1 MNTIKRTWNRTS
13 IFKFLSLGLIV
24 LGSMF
29 ICWSVFHIMTQTV
42 DPVEKGQAD
51 DIQWTAK
58 NAANHQ
64 ALTYA
69 EPSIAGD
76 KIGILSIPAL
86 NQNWPII
93 EGTEAEQLAKGVGH
107 FSQSVFPGISDN
119 CVLSGHRDTVFSEIG
134 NLKIE
139 DKLIVETSAGIF
151 TYEISNIRIVDKDD
165 KTVIVPTDHAVLTIT
180 TCYPFHFVGS
190 APERYILVADL
201 VNID

>member
-180 TCYPFHFVGS
+180 TCYPFYYVGS
-190 APERYILVADL
+190 APKRYILVADL